1 VEDIAEVL
9 EEALLWPAAYEWVFP
24 TEELVH

>member
-9 EEALLWPAAYEWVFP
+9 EEALLWPVAHEWVFP
-24 TEELVH
+24 TEKLVH